1 MHSRSVFINKYSNE
15 MKHFHRLKNA
25 IPIKMFIKLP
35 DSNVVAV
42 RSSQTDFLN
51 LIVKINHFRF
61 IYILMSSVFFLNF
74 ESMSNVVGSQTLSIG
89 F

>member
-35 DSNVVAV
+35 DSNVAV
-42 RSSQTDFLN
+42 RSNQTDFLY

-61 IYILMSSVFFLNF
+61 IYILMSSVFFLNI
-74 ESMSNVVGSQTLSIG
+74 ERGSNVVSSQTLSTG